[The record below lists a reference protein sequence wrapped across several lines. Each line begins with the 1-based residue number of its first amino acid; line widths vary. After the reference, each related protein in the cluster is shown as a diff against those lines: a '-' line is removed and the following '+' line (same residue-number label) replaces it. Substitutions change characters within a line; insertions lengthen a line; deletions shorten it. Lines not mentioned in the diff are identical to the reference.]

1 MISQLRTETTSAPIN
16 AAVNVV
22 TENPLITP
30 EPRYQKIAPLIKR
43 EKNPSVSTL
52 SGSVRRLM
60 IGRRNILI
68 SVRHA
73 PTIRTIHTGSIRI
86 PSLITNVVAQ
96 IAIDNASQC
105 KSILIPLE
113 AGRGRYKR
121 SAFCIIKN
129 KFYYKIPVSLKP

>member
-1 MISQLRTETTSAPIN
+1 MITQLRIETTSAPTK

-30 EPRYQKIAPLIKR
+30 VPRYQKIAPLINN

-52 SGSVRRLM
+52 SGRVRRLI

-73 PTIRTIHTGSIRI
+73 PTISTIQTGSII
-86 PSLITNVVAQ
+86 MPSFTTSVVAQ

-105 KSILIPLE
+105 KSI
-113 AGRGRYKR
+113 RM
-121 SAFCIIKN
+121 
-129 KFYYKIPVSLKP
+129 KIMLAK